1 MEPEELLLLFVV
13 VVLIC
18 IVLGSTIIA
27 SFYKKGLPGQVAQQQ
42 PQPAAPQSSS
52 SSSSSSFASG
62 FSAIRDKFESIE
74 EVQEALRKAGLE
86 SSNLIIAID
95 YTKSNEYNGRN
106 TFGGRS
112 LHALGSELNPYQRCI
127 DIVGRTLEPFDEDHL
142 IPAFGFGFYLSL
154 FSIRLVFIIH
164 AGFFFRTTGDITTK
178 DKAVFPFFADGRP
191 CYGVSEVLQRYNEIT
206 PHVILSGPTSFAPII
221 KEAIRV
227 VRERQEYHILVIVA
241 DGQVTNER
249 ETISAIVEATNY
261 PLSIIVI
268 GVGDGP
274 WDMMQEFDDK
284 LPTRRFDNFQFV
296 DFNKSSYSEVTF
308 AIDALMEIPDQF
320 RAITELG
327 LL

>member
-27 SFYKKGLPGQVAQQQ
+27 SFYKKGLPGEVAQQQ
-42 PQPAAPQSSS
+42 PQPVAPHSSS

-142 IPAFGFGFYLSL
+142 IPAFGF
-154 FSIRLVFIIH
+154 
-164 AGFFFRTTGDITTK
+164 GDITTK

-284 LPTRRFDNFQFV
+284 LPARRFDNFQFV

-320 RAITELG
+320 RAIRELG